1 MNLIA
6 AVFTAVTG
14 WFEASIGTA
23 IGAAF
28 LWGVCSVVLSPC
40 HVASVPLAIGY
51 VNGRGRIAARK
62 ALLLSLSFALGI
74 LVTIAAVG
82 AITASL
88 GRMLGDVGA
97 LKYVVAGVFVVVGL
111 WLIGIIRLPN
121 LAMKDDSRLKG
132 RGAAGAFGLGLVFG
146 LALGPCSFGFM
157 MPLLAVAFR
166 NAASHPMSTAA
177 LIGAYALGHSAV
189 IVIAGTFANL
199 VQRWLDWN
207 ERSSGTKIV
216 RIVCGVLVILAGIA
230 VVVTEGTF

>member
-1 MNLIA
+1 MSLIA
-6 AVFTAVTG
+6 ALFTAVTG
-14 WFEASIGTA
+14 WFEASIGIA

-51 VNGRGRIAARK
+51 VNGKGRMPPKA
-62 ALLLSLSFALGI
+62 ALLLSLAFALGI

-82 AITASL
+82 AITAAF
-88 GRMLGDVGA
+88 GRMLGDVGP
-97 LKYVVAGVFVVVGL
+97 LKYVVAVVFAVVGL
-111 WLIGIIRLPN
+111 WLIGAIRLPDMTLKRN
-121 LAMKDDSRLKG
+121 DRLQG
-132 RGAAGAFGLGLVFG
+132 RGTGGAFGLGLVFG

-166 NAASHPMSTAA
+166 SADSRPLATVG
-177 LIGAYALGHSAV
+177 LIGSYALGHTGV
-189 IVIAGTFANL
+189 IVIAGTFSNL
-199 VQRWLDWN
+199 VQRWLNWN

-230 VVVTEGTF
+230 MVFT

>member
-1 MNLIA
+1 MSLIA

-14 WFEASIGTA
+14 WFEASIGIA

-28 LWGVCSVVLSPC
+28 LWGVCSVILSPC

-51 VNGRGRIAARK
+51 VNGKGRMPPKA

-82 AITASL
+82 AITAAF
-88 GRMLGDVGA
+88 GRMLGDVGV
-97 LKYVVAGVFVVVGL
+97 LKYVVAVVFAVVGL
-111 WLIGIIRLPN
+111 WLIGVIRLPD
-121 LAMKDDSRLKG
+121 LAITGTNRLQG

-166 NAASHPMSTAA
+166 HAASQPIATAG
-177 LIGAYALGHSAV
+177 LIGAYALGHTGV
-189 IVIAGTFANL
+189 IVLAGTFANL

-230 VVVTEGTF
+230 MVFT

>member
-1 MNLIA
+1 MSLIA

-14 WFEASIGTA
+14 RFEASIGIA

-28 LWGVCSVVLSPC
+28 LWGICSVILSPC

-51 VNGRGRIAARK
+51 VNGKGKMPPKA
-62 ALLLSLSFALGI
+62 ALLLSLAFAMGI

-82 AITASL
+82 AITAAF

-97 LKYVVAGVFVVVGL
+97 LKYMVAVVFAVIGL
-111 WLIGIIRLPN
+111 WLIGVIRLPDMTMRGN
-121 LAMKDDSRLKG
+121 NRLQG

-166 NAASHPMSTAA
+166 HAASQPIATAG
-177 LIGAYALGHSAV
+177 LIGAYALGHTGV
-189 IVIAGTFANL
+189 IVLAGTFANL

-230 VVVTEGTF
+230 MVFT

>member
-1 MNLIA
+1 MSLVA
-6 AVFTAVTG
+6 TVFTAAAG
-14 WFEASIGTA
+14 WFEASIAIA

-40 HVASVPLAIGY
+40 HVASVLLAIGY
-51 VNGRGRIAARK
+51 VNGKGRIPPKA
-62 ALLLSLSFALGI
+62 ALLLSVAFALGI

-82 AITASL
+82 AITAAL

-97 LKYVVAGVFVVVGL
+97 LKYVVAVVFAVVGL
-111 WLIGIIRLPN
+111 WLMGIIRLPGMT
-121 LAMKDDSRLKG
+121 LKRDDRLPG
-132 RGAAGAFGLGLVFG
+132 RGTGGAFGVGLVFG

-166 NAASHPMSTAA
+166 NAATRPLATAG
-177 LIGAYALGHSAV
+177 LIGSYALGHAGV
-189 IVIAGTFANL
+189 IVIAGTFSNL

-216 RIVCGVLVILAGIA
+216 RVVCGLLVILAGVS
-230 VVVTEGTF
+230 VVFT

>member
-1 MNLIA
+1 MSLIA
-6 AVFTAVTG
+6 AIFTAVTG
-14 WFEASIGTA
+14 WFEASIGIA

-28 LWGVCSVVLSPC
+28 LWGICSVILSPC

-51 VNGRGRIAARK
+51 VNGKGRMPPKA
-62 ALLLSLSFALGI
+62 ALLLSLAFALGI

-82 AITASL
+82 AITAAF

-97 LKYVVAGVFVVVGL
+97 MKYVVAVVFAVVGL
-111 WLIGIIRLPN
+111 WLIGIIRLPDLTVRGN
-121 LAMKDDSRLKG
+121 DRLQG

-166 NAASHPMSTAA
+166 NAASHPMAA
-177 LIGAYALGHSAV
+177 AGLIGAYALGHTGV
-189 IVIAGTFANL
+189 IVIAGTSANL

-207 ERSSGTKIV
+207 ERSLGTKIV
-216 RIVCGVLVILAGIA
+216 RIVCGVLVILAGFAMIF
-230 VVVTEGTF
+230 T

>member
-1 MNLIA
+1 MSLIA
-6 AVFTAVTG
+6 ALFTAVTNSL
-14 WFEASIGTA
+14 EASFGIA

-51 VNGRGRIAARK
+51 VNGKGKTLPKA

-74 LVTIAAVG
+74 LFTIAVVG
-82 AITASL
+82 GVTAAF

-97 LKYVVAGVFVVVGL
+97 LKYVVAAIVAAVGL
-111 WLIGIIRLPN
+111 WLVGVIRLPA
-121 LAMKDDSRLKG
+121 LGMKSSARLQG
-132 RGAAGAFGLGLVFG
+132 RGAVGAFALGLLFG

-166 NAASHPMSTAA
+166 NAATHPLATAG
-177 LIGAYALGHSAV
+177 LIGAYALGHTAV
-189 IVIAGTFANL
+189 IVAAGTFANL

-216 RIVCGVLVILAGIA
+216 RIVCGVLVILAGVA
-230 VVVTEGTF
+230 LVLS

>member
-1 MNLIA
+1 MSLIA

-14 WFEASIGTA
+14 WFEASIGIA

-28 LWGVCSVVLSPC
+28 LWGLCSVVLSPC

-51 VNGRGRIAARK
+51 VNGKGRVPPKA
-62 ALLLSLSFALGI
+62 ALLLSLAFALGI

-82 AITASL
+82 AITAAF

-97 LKYVVAGVFVVVGL
+97 LKYVVAVVFAVVGL
-111 WLIGIIRLPN
+111 WLIGVIRLPD
-121 LAMKDDSRLKG
+121 LAMKGNNRLQG
-132 RGAAGAFGLGLVFG
+132 RGATGAFGLGLVFG

-166 NAASHPMSTAA
+166 HAASQPTATA
-177 LIGAYALGHSAV
+177 GLIGAYALGHTGV
-189 IVIAGTFANL
+189 IVFAGTFANL

-230 VVVTEGTF
+230 IVFT

>member
-1 MNLIA
+1 MSLIA
-6 AVFTAVTG
+6 TVFTAVTG
-14 WFEASIGTA
+14 WFEASIGIA

-51 VNGRGRIAARK
+51 VNGKGRMPPKA
-62 ALLLSLSFALGI
+62 ALLLSLAFALGI

-82 AITASL
+82 AITAAF

-97 LKYVVAGVFVVVGL
+97 LKYVVAVVFAVVGL
-111 WLIGIIRLPN
+111 WLIGVIRLPDLTLKRN
-121 LAMKDDSRLKG
+121 DRLQG
-132 RGAAGAFGLGLVFG
+132 RGTRGAFGLGLVFG

-166 NAASHPMSTAA
+166 NADSRPLATAG
-177 LIGAYALGHSAV
+177 LIGSYAIGHTGV
-189 IVIAGTFANL
+189 IVVAGTFSNL
-199 VQRWLDWN
+199 VQRWLNWN

-230 VVVTEGTF
+230 MVFT

>member
-6 AVFTAVTG
+6 AAFTTVTG
-14 WFEASIGTA
+14 WFEGSIAIA

-51 VNGRGRIAARK
+51 VNAKGWVPPK
-62 ALLLSLSFALGI
+62 SALFLSLAFALGI
-74 LVTIAAVG
+74 LVTIALVG
-82 AITASL
+82 GITAAL

-97 LKYVVAGVFVVVGL
+97 LKYVVAAVFAVVGL
-111 WLIGIIRLPN
+111 WLIGIIRLPQLTMRRN
-121 LAMKDDSRLKG
+121 DRLRG
-132 RGAAGAFGLGLVFG
+132 RGPAGAFGLGLVFG

-166 NAASHPMSTAA
+166 HAATRPVAA
-177 LIGAYALGHSAV
+177 AGLLGSYALGHTGV
-189 IVIAGTFANL
+189 IIVAGTFANL

-207 ERSSGTKIV
+207 ERSVGTKV
-216 RIVCGVLVILAGIA
+216 ARIVCGVLVILAGI
-230 VVVTEGTF
+230 VMVVT

>member
-1 MNLIA
+1 VNLIA

-14 WFEASIGTA
+14 WFEASIGIA

-28 LWGVCSVVLSPC
+28 LWGICSVILSPC

-51 VNGRGRIAARK
+51 VNGKGRMPPKA
-62 ALLLSLSFALGI
+62 ALLLSLAFALGI

-82 AITASL
+82 AITAAF

-97 LKYVVAGVFVVVGL
+97 MKYVVAVVFAVVGL
-111 WLIGIIRLPN
+111 WLIGIIRLPDLTVRGN
-121 LAMKDDSRLKG
+121 DRLQG

-166 NAASHPMSTAA
+166 SADSRPLATVG
-177 LIGAYALGHSAV
+177 LIGSYALGHTGV
-189 IVIAGTFANL
+189 IVIAGTFSNL
-199 VQRWLDWN
+199 VQRWLNWN

-230 VVVTEGTF
+230 MVFT

>member
-1 MNLIA
+1 MTLIA

-14 WFEASIGTA
+14 WFEASIGIA

-28 LWGVCSVVLSPC
+28 LWGLCSVILSPC
-40 HVASVPLAIGY
+40 HIASVPLAIGY
-51 VNGRGRIAARK
+51 VNGKGRMPPKA
-62 ALLLSLSFALGI
+62 ALLLSLAFALGI

-82 AITASL
+82 AITAAF

-97 LKYVVAGVFVVVGL
+97 LKYVVAVVFAVVGL
-111 WLIGIIRLPN
+111 WLIGVIRLPDMTMRGN
-121 LAMKDDSRLKG
+121 NRLQG

-146 LALGPCSFGFM
+146 LALGPCSFGFI

-166 NAASHPMSTAA
+166 HATSQPIATAG
-177 LIGAYALGHSAV
+177 LIGAYALGHTGV
-189 IVIAGTFANL
+189 IVLAGTFANL

-230 VVVTEGTF
+230 MVFT

>member
-1 MNLIA
+1 MSMIA

-14 WFEASIGTA
+14 WFEASIGIA

-28 LWGVCSVVLSPC
+28 FWGVCSVVLSPC

-51 VNGRGRIAARK
+51 VNGKGRMPPKA
-62 ALLLSLSFALGI
+62 ALLLSLAFALGI

-82 AITASL
+82 AITAAF

-97 LKYVVAGVFVVVGL
+97 LKYVVAVVFAVVGL
-111 WLIGIIRLPN
+111 WLVGVIRLPN
-121 LAMKDDSRLKG
+121 LAMRGNNRLQG

-166 NAASHPMSTAA
+166 HAASQPIATAG
-177 LIGAYALGHSAV
+177 LIGAYALGHTGV
-189 IVIAGTFANL
+189 IVLAGTFANL

-216 RIVCGVLVILAGIA
+216 RIVCGVLVILEGIA
-230 VVVTEGTF
+230 MVFT

>member
-1 MNLIA
+1 MSLIA

-14 WFEASIGTA
+14 WFEASIGIA

-51 VNGRGRIAARK
+51 VNGKGRLPPKA
-62 ALLLSLSFALGI
+62 ALLLSLAFALGI
-74 LVTIAAVG
+74 LATIAAVG
-82 AITASL
+82 GITAAF

-97 LKYVVAGVFVVVGL
+97 LKYVVAVLFAVVGL
-111 WLIGIIRLPN
+111 WLIGVIRLPD
-121 LAMKDDSRLKG
+121 LAMRRNDCLQG

-166 NAASHPMSTAA
+166 NAASRPLATAG
-177 LIGAYALGHSAV
+177 LIGSYALGHTVV
-189 IVIAGTFANL
+189 IVVAGTFANL

-207 ERSSGTKIV
+207 ERSSGTKIL
-216 RIVCGVLVILAGIA
+216 RIVCGVLVILAGLG
-230 VVVTEGTF
+230 VVFT

>member
-1 MNLIA
+1 MSLIA

-14 WFEASIGTA
+14 WFEASIGIA

-28 LWGVCSVVLSPC
+28 LWGLCSVVLSPC

-51 VNGRGRIAARK
+51 VNGKGRVPPKA
-62 ALLLSLSFALGI
+62 ALLLSLAFALGI

-82 AITASL
+82 AITAAF

-97 LKYVVAGVFVVVGL
+97 LKYVVAVVFAVVGL
-111 WLIGIIRLPN
+111 WLIGVIRPPDLTMRGN
-121 LAMKDDSRLKG
+121 NRLQG

-166 NAASHPMSTAA
+166 HAASQPIATAG
-177 LIGAYALGHSAV
+177 LIGAYALGHTGV
-189 IVIAGTFANL
+189 IVLAGTFANL
-199 VQRWLDWN
+199 AQRWLDWN
-207 ERSSGTKIV
+207 ERSLGTKIV

-230 VVVTEGTF
+230 MVFT

>member
-1 MNLIA
+1 MSLVA
-6 AVFTAVTG
+6 TVFTAAAG
-14 WFEASIGTA
+14 WFEASIAIA

-40 HVASVPLAIGY
+40 HVASVLLAIGY
-51 VNGRGRIAARK
+51 VNGKGRIPPKA
-62 ALLLSLSFALGI
+62 ALLLSVAFALGI

-82 AITASL
+82 AITAAL

-97 LKYVVAGVFVVVGL
+97 LKYVVAAVFAVVGL
-111 WLIGIIRLPN
+111 WLMGIIRLPE
-121 LAMKDDSRLKG
+121 MRLKRNDRLRG
-132 RGAAGAFGLGLVFG
+132 RGIGGAFGLGLVFG

-166 NAASHPMSTAA
+166 NAATRPLATAG
-177 LIGAYALGHSAV
+177 LIGSYALGHTGV
-189 IVIAGTFANL
+189 IVIAGTFSNL

-230 VVVTEGTF
+230 VVFT